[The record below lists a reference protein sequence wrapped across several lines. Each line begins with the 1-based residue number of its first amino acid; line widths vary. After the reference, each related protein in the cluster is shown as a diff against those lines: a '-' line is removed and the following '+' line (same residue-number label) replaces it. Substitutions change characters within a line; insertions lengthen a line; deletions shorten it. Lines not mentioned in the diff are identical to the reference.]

1 MTAIVYGEPR
11 VPLHAGHN
19 SSLCMPV
26 PLVLPLGCRQVNA
39 EAQKRGNRQAHAH
52 IWEPGA
58 AVYAGDLGTNI
69 ASLAPLE
76 AERIMQLALIPYG
89 KTLPSTVLS
98 HKLESRGPRCGIRD
112 TANSFRPV
120 VDLGTSLN
128 LSESRFSHL
137 ESKDYNNIY
146 IVCIWQSLT

>member
-1 MTAIVYGEPR
+1 MRKPR
-11 VPLHAGHN
+11 REGT
-19 SSLCMPV
+19 
-26 PLVLPLGCRQVNA
+26 G
-39 EAQKRGNRQAHAH
+39 KGHAH

-58 AVYAGDLGTNI
+58 AVCAGDLGTNI

-76 AERIMQLALIPYG
+76 AEMIMQLALIPYG
-89 KTLPSTVLS
+89 ETLPSTVLS
-98 HKLESRGPRCGIRD
+98 HKLESRGPRWGIRD
-112 TANSFRPV
+112 IANSFQPV

-128 LSESRFSHL
+128 LSESQFSRL